1 MKHAFGHITDRGGS
15 SWLHW
20 LFMSMLMLCL
30 TACSSSDGDDENYIN
45 PETSGNQPGNAPT
58 MLYIY
63 VYSSET
69 PLVTRAYEGEVSSVG
84 NESTLYSMKIWV
96 FTHSTKK
103 LIGYYSPLSTPG
115 LDASKPKEPIQVTID
130 ETYAQTDPSDRE
142 TVDVYVLG
150 NVTAESCNVTLDENS
165 TPDVL
170 EQALMA
176 KTTTP
181 TTNDPFG
188 VTSPVRGVPAE
199 IGLPMSGV
207 LRNQP
212 VTGSAPVLRLGN
224 GSEPATVVLHRIV
237 SKLRFA
243 FSKKNGSE
251 TVRINSIKLNSLLI
265 PKSEYIFMTEAL
277 PYNGHRCRIK
287 SDDGYDE
294 STPELLDTPLEDVAS
309 CEHPVIYAWGNN
321 ETLSPE
327 QYEAQIEAGV
337 TNNYLTQRCFYLRES
352 DKKLNGTIKY
362 QIGEGEEQT
371 ATFIMVDDNGFSRNH
386 VWTVYAYPAEAR
398 LHIVVADIAPWDIF
412 EKDYDFYNW

>member
-1 MKHAFGHITDRGGS
+1 MKHTFGHITDRGGN
-15 SWLHW
+15 SWLSW
-20 LFMSMLMLCL
+20 LLMSMLMLCL
-30 TACSSSDGDDENYIN
+30 TACSSSDGDDGNYIN
-45 PETSGNQPGNAPT
+45 PETSGSQPGNAPT

-63 VYSSET
+63 VYSAET

-84 NESTLYSMKIWV
+84 NESTLYSIKIWV

-103 LIGYYSPLSTPG
+103 LIGYYSPDATPG
-115 LDASKPKEPIQVTID
+115 LDASKSKEPIQVTID
-130 ETYAQTDPSDRE
+130 ETYAQTLPGLRE
-142 TVDVYVLG
+142 NVDVYVLG

-165 TPDVL
+165 TPEVL

-176 KTTTP
+176 KTITP
-181 TTNDPFG
+181 TANDPFG
-188 VTSPVRGVPAE
+188 VTSPVRSVPAE

-224 GSEPATVVLHRIV
+224 GSEPATLVLHRIV

-251 TVRINSIKLNSLLI
+251 TVRINSIKLNSGLI
-265 PKSEYIFMTEAL
+265 PISEYIFMTEEH
-277 PYNGHRCRIK
+277 PYDGHTCRIK
-287 SDDGYDE
+287 SDAGYDTT
-294 STPELLDTPLEDVAS
+294 SPELLDAPLEDVAS

-327 QYEAQIEAGV
+327 QYEAQIEAGAS
-337 TNNYLTQRCFYLRES
+337 NNYLTQRCFYLRES
-352 DKKLNGTIKY
+352 DQKLNGTIKY

-371 ATFIMVDDNGFSRNH
+371 ATFSMVDNNGFSRNH

-398 LHIVVADIAPWDIF
+398 LHIVVADIAPWHPID
-412 EKDYDFYNW
+412 KDYDFYNW

>member
-1 MKHAFGHITDRGGS
+1 MKHTFGHITDRGGS
-15 SWLHW
+15 SWLNW

-45 PETSGNQPGNAPT
+45 PETSGNQLGNAPT

-63 VYSSET
+63 VYSAET
-69 PLVTRAYEGEVSSVG
+69 PLVTRTYEGEVSSVG
-84 NESTLYSMKIWV
+84 NESTLYSIKIWV
-96 FTHSTKK
+96 FTHDTHK
-103 LIGYYSPLSTPG
+103 LIGYYSPDATPG
-115 LDASKPKEPIQVTID
+115 LDASKSKEPIQVTID

-142 TVDVYVLG
+142 NVDVYVLG
-150 NVTAESCNVTLDENS
+150 NVTAESCNVTLDETS

-188 VTSPVRGVPAE
+188 VTSPVRGVPAD

-251 TVRINSIKLNSLLI
+251 TVRINSIKLNSLMI

-294 STPELLDTPLEDVAS
+294 STPKLLDAPLEDVAS

-327 QYEAQIEAGV
+327 QYEAQIEDGAS
-337 TNNYLTQRCFYLRES
+337 NNYLTQRCFYLRES
-352 DKKLNGTIKY
+352 DKKLEGEIKY
-362 QIGEGEEQT
+362 QIGEGVEQT
-371 ATFIMVDDNGFSRNH
+371 ATFSMVDNNGFSRNH

>member
-1 MKHAFGHITDRGGS
+1 MKHTFGHITDRGGS
-15 SWLHW
+15 SWLNW

-45 PETSGNQPGNAPT
+45 PETSGNQLGNAPT

-63 VYSSET
+63 VYSAET
-69 PLVTRAYEGEVSSVG
+69 PLVTRTYEGEVSSVG
-84 NESTLYSMKIWV
+84 NESTLYSIKIWV
-96 FTHSTKK
+96 FTHDTHK
-103 LIGYYSPLSTPG
+103 LIGYYSPDATPG
-115 LDASKPKEPIQVTID
+115 LDASKSKEPIQVTID

-142 TVDVYVLG
+142 NVDVYVLG
-150 NVTAESCNVTLDENS
+150 NVTAESCNVTLDETS

-188 VTSPVRGVPAE
+188 VTSPVRGVPAD

-251 TVRINSIKLNSLLI
+251 TVRINSIKLNSLMI

-294 STPELLDTPLEDVAS
+294 STPELLDAPLEDVAS

-327 QYEAQIEAGV
+327 QYEAQIEDGAS
-337 TNNYLTQRCFYLRES
+337 NNYLTQRCFYLRES
-352 DKKLNGTIKY
+352 DKKLEGEIKY
-362 QIGEGEEQT
+362 QIGEGVEQT
-371 ATFIMVDDNGFSRNH
+371 ATFSMVDNNGFSRNH

>member
-1 MKHAFGHITDRGGS
+1 MKHTFGHITDRGGS
-15 SWLHW
+15 SWLNW

-45 PETSGNQPGNAPT
+45 PETSGNQLGNAPT

-63 VYSSET
+63 VYSAET
-69 PLVTRAYEGEVSSVG
+69 PLVTRTYEGEVSSVG
-84 NESTLYSMKIWV
+84 NESTLYSIKIWV
-96 FTHSTKK
+96 FTHDTHK
-103 LIGYYSPLSTPG
+103 LIGYYSPDATPG
-115 LDASKPKEPIQVTID
+115 LDASKSKEPIQVTID
-130 ETYAQTDPSDRE
+130 ETYAQTDPNDRE
-142 TVDVYVLG
+142 NVDVYVLG
-150 NVTAESCNVTLDENS
+150 NVTAESCNVTLDETS

-188 VTSPVRGVPAE
+188 VTSPVRGVPAD

-251 TVRINSIKLNSLLI
+251 TVRINSIKLNSLMI

-294 STPELLDTPLEDVAS
+294 STPELLDAPLEDVAS

-327 QYEAQIEAGV
+327 QYEAQIEDGAS
-337 TNNYLTQRCFYLRES
+337 NNYLTQRCFYLRES
-352 DKKLNGTIKY
+352 DKKLEGEIKY
-362 QIGEGEEQT
+362 QIGEGVEQT
-371 ATFIMVDDNGFSRNH
+371 ATFSMVDNNGFSRNH

>member
-1 MKHAFGHITDRGGS
+1 MKHTFGHITDRGGN

-30 TACSSSDGDDENYIN
+30 TACSSSDGDDGNYIN
-45 PETSGNQPGNAPT
+45 PETSGSQPGNAPT

-63 VYSSET
+63 VYSAET
-69 PLVTRAYEGEVSSVG
+69 PLVTRTYEGEVSSVG
-84 NESTLYSMKIWV
+84 NESTLYSIKIWV
-96 FTHSTKK
+96 FTHDTQK
-103 LIGYYSPLSTPG
+103 LIGYYSPDATPG
-115 LDASKPKEPIQVTID
+115 LDASKSKEPIQVTID
-130 ETYAQTDPSDRE
+130 ETYAQTDPNDRE
-142 TVDVYVLG
+142 NVDVYVLG

-165 TPDVL
+165 TPEVL

-176 KTTTP
+176 KTTS
-181 TTNDPFG
+181 DPFG
-188 VTSPVRGVPAE
+188 VTSPVRNVPAE

-224 GSEPATVVLHRIV
+224 GSEPATLVLHRIV

-251 TVRINSIKLNSLLI
+251 TVRINSIKLKSLMI

-327 QYEAQIEAGV
+327 QYEAQIEAGAS
-337 TNNYLTQRCFYLRES
+337 NNYLTQRCFYLRES
-352 DKKLNGTIKY
+352 DQKLEGEIKY

-371 ATFIMVDDNGFSRNH
+371 ATFSMVDNNGFSRNH

-398 LHIVVADIAPWDIF
+398 LHIVVADIAPWHPID
-412 EKDYDFYNW
+412 KDYDFYNW